1 MYCCMFMPWALLFT
15 YIISNVLL
23 HVYATGTVAYISC
36 VLLHV
41 YAISTA
47 AYIISCVLLHVYA
60 MSTAA
65 YTVYC
70 MLCTAAYI
78 FCAMLLF
85 LILDFC
91 HGTIALFHGH
101 CCFICCMP

>member
-47 AYIISCVLLHVYA
+47 AYTVCCVLLHIYFVPWA
-60 MSTAA
+60 
-65 YTVYC
+65 
-70 MLCTAAYI
+70 
-78 FCAMLLF
+78 LLF